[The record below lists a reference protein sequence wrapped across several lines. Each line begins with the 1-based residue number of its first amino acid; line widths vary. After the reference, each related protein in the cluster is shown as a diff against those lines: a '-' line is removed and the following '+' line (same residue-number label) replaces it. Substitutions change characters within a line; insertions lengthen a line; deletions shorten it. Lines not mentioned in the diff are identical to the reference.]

1 MRSINSRNRNI
12 DIQNA
17 RQSAKSIVRAGSDRP
32 SPSMDA
38 LFGFA
43 LYAWETMRNALRPW
57 ATATTCAT
65 KTHVTGGACKAVA
78 LQRSGRHAAMC
89 RLAAR

>member
-1 MRSINSRNRNI
+1 MRSINSQLRSIDNI
-12 DIQNA
+12 NA
-17 RQSAKSIVRAGSDRP
+17 RQSAKSIVRGGSDRP

-43 LYAWETMRNALRPW
+43 LYAWETMHHALRPW
-57 ATATTCAT
+57 ATATTRAT
-65 KTHVTGGACKAVA
+65 KTRVTGGASRAEA
-78 LQRSGRHAAMC
+78 RSGSGRHAFMC